1 MKHRIL
7 SLILIVAVLCS
18 AALAVSAVD
27 VPDLSRTGTISIV
40 MHMGET
46 LIPGGSLTLYRVG
59 EIHEDDG
66 NYSFVPTGVF
76 KDCVSVFEDVQDPIL
91 AQQLAAFTDENKL
104 PGIHQIVDENGTAT
118 FTDLE
123 LGLYLVMQH
132 TAAPGYSKAEPFLLG
147 VPQVENGMYIYDV
160 YASPKVD
167 LERIPETT
175 SPTVPTTEEP
185 PYASGGKLPQSGQL
199 MWPIPVLAVAGLAF
213 IVLGIAMRKR
223 SAEEE

>member
-76 KDCVSVFEDVQDPIL
+76 KDCVSVFEDVQDPDL
-91 AQQLAAFTDENKL
+91 AQQLAALVKGNDC
-104 PGIHQIVDENGTAT
+104 V
-118 FTDLE
+118 LE
-123 LGLYLVMQH
+123 C
-132 TAAPGYSKAEPFLLG
+132 
-147 VPQVENGMYIYDV
+147 
-160 YASPKVD
+160 
-167 LERIPETT
+167 RC
-175 SPTVPTTEEP
+175 
-185 PYASGGKLPQSGQL
+185 
-199 MWPIPVLAVAGLAF
+199 LAVAGDSLNLFLLLLHALEHTF
-213 IVLGIAMRKR
+213 AVVVNGNVGKR
-223 SAEEE
+223 RNAVWGLEFTQQRVALLVR